1 MLITV
6 YSGSLRLERLIIFI
20 IVMIKMSDSNAL
32 LIGASVVTV
41 GQIDSGNGTFP
52 MEIVFLHLTMLQ
64 HFIETEEMMEQLT

>member
-6 YSGSLRLERLIIFI
+6 YSRLERLIIFI
-20 IVMIKMSDSNAL
+20 IVMIKMRDSNAL